1 MKRKTLE
8 TELRRVKSANTQLLG
23 ERDRLANRVHTL
35 TECVEALQRELA
47 ALRGAAPD
55 VALLAAREAAVAD
68 LEAIKDEIRV
78 LSAEASQLAH
88 WLPSRSVAPGAVV
101 ARAMGEVA

>member
-35 TECVEALQRELA
+35 TECVEALQRDLA

-55 VALLAAREAAVAD
+55 VALLAAREPAVAD
-68 LEAIKDEIRV
+68 AVRRAVRRRRFARYLRE
-78 LSAEASQLAH
+78 LQAEADAL
-88 WLPSRSVAPGAVV
+88 LVENTLRRMVGGGA
-101 ARAMGEVA
+101 